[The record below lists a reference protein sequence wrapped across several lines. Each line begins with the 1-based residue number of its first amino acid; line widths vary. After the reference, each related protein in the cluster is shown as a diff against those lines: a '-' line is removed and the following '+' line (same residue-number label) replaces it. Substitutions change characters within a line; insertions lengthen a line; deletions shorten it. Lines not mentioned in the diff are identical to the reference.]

1 MVAGSGAADY
11 AFEATKK
18 MEDFVLQSRR
28 FLIFLFFSPLSPP
41 PFGENQRSFSVDY

>member
-41 PFGENQRSFSVDY
+41 LSGRTKDLSP